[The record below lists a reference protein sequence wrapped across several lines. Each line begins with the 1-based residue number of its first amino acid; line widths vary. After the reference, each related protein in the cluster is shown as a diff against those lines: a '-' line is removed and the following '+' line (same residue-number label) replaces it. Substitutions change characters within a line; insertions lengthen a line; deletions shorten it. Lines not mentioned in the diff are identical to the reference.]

1 MSMITPTTL
10 LLDFGSVISFSAF
23 ERHRQSEQLLGL
35 PSGSLTW
42 LGPIDPSTDS
52 LWQAMQQDQITEREY
67 WEQRAQEVGAM
78 LWQSW
83 TPKDF
88 FTAIRGTDP
97 NLAIRPS
104 ALTAIRRVRAAGKT
118 VGILSNELELFWG
131 RPFMDRLEV
140 LKEIDVMVDG
150 THTQYLKPDPRAYQM
165 AIDLLKVDA
174 SSIVFVDDQPR
185 NIAGA
190 SAMGLNTVFFDL
202 QQPEACFDTAC
213 RMMGVACLEEFHND
227 R

>member
-1 MSMITPTTL
+1 MATPTTL

-35 PSGSLTW
+35 PTGSLTW
-42 LGPIDPSTDS
+42 LGPIDPATDP

-67 WEQRAQEVGAM
+67 WEQRAREVGAA
-78 LWQSW
+78 LGQSW

-104 ALTAIRRVRAAGKT
+104 ALAAIRRVRAAGKT
-118 VGILSNELELFWG
+118 VGILSNELELYWG

-140 LKEIDVMVDG
+140 LKEIDALVDG
-150 THTQYLKPDPRAYQM
+150 SHTQCLKPDPRAYRM
-165 AIDLLKVDA
+165 ALDLLKVDA
-174 SSIVFVDDQPR
+174 ASILFVDDQPR
-185 NIAGA
+185 NVAGA
-190 SAMGLNTVFFDL
+190 SALGLNAVFFDL
-202 QQPEACFDTAC
+202 GQPDACFDSVC
-213 RMMGVACLEEFHND
+213 RMMGAA
-227 R
+227 

>member
-1 MSMITPTTL
+1 MSLPTPTTL

-35 PSGSLTW
+35 PTGSLTW
-42 LGPIDPSTDS
+42 LGPIDPTTDP

-67 WEQRAQEVGAM
+67 WEQRAHEVGAM
-78 LWQSW
+78 LGQSW

-88 FTAIRGTDP
+88 FTAIRGSDP

-104 ALTAIRRVRAAGKT
+104 ALAAIRRVRAAGKT

-131 RPFMDRLEV
+131 RPFMDRLEL
-140 LKEIDVMVDG
+140 LKEIDVLVDG
-150 THTQYLKPDPRAYQM
+150 THTQYLKPDARAYRM

-174 SSIVFVDDQPR
+174 SAIVFVDDQSR
-185 NIAGA
+185 NVAGA
-190 SAMGLNTVFFDL
+190 AAIGLNAVLFDL
-202 QQPEACFDTAC
+202 RQPDACFDSVR
-213 RMMGVACLEEFHND
+213 RMMGVA
-227 R
+227 